1 MNKTPT
7 PLRTLNTSPDRK
19 AICSSEPCRL
29 RPGLHAWSIGS
40 AICVLLLLA
49 LPSAEAQTIRFRAG
63 QVRVTVPLNSTDSTT
78 ITNLVNLSGVTN
90 ADLTVSGL
98 PTGAGAVLTDTNG
111 VVVTTVTT
119 DTNLLLIV
127 NTTNIAEGV
136 YTFSLNASGLDTNGA
151 PVNNFVLFVLQA
163 AHLWKGANG
172 VALGVSNAWSTA
184 SSWLGGVP
192 GVGNDV
198 VFTDLDA
205 QSNVFPNGISFSNS
219 FVDVNTTIGSLRFA
233 QTGLTNA
240 IASDTNTPPRF
251 HTLRINPGV
260 TLSITGTNGLSLM
273 RDYIDDIQNLGSMTV
288 NIVGG
293 AGSKM
298 VVSNANANFA
308 ILLGNQSQPTLNM
321 SNLENMVTYVSRIG
335 LAEYQLFPNY
345 RNYNDLNQFNDNPRK
360 FIANVFLPR
369 TNLVTAIWK
378 DPDNYNNELTRTYAM
393 SYQDSEVSGVGSSV
407 STLYYL
413 GQSNAFFL
421 DSVCFIRANH
431 ATGNNGAVRFNPVF
445 ASPTAIFRGTNGG
458 RMSVFTVSDDGGTNN
473 ATSNVKATIDFASG
487 NGLVDLLVDR
497 LYVSRDR
504 TMIVSNQT
512 PNVQGDL
519 TFGRGIVD
527 ANTVILGFQEHSNK
541 VDWTTIGGAQPY
553 LNYCQGRLVLT
564 NGGTFRVNGNLTLGF
579 TADTNPEGSAQ
590 QYNTYGQITVYT
602 NTTLAVSNLIVDG
615 GLNFTSST
623 ARRNDIT
630 LNQGATMIITNQIGG
645 APGLPLDDLVM
656 NGATNVMFVNPAR
669 TNILVRNLQTPGV
682 TPSMIKIAS
691 LTGISSFPAQI
702 PLISYDTAAP
712 FIVANVS
719 ALGAGFSG
727 YILDNQPNKTVD
739 VYITTNPPN
748 TLIWRGNV
756 SADWD
761 TTTKNWV
768 TAVGNIQTNFSI
780 GDSVTFDDSST
791 VNNIN
796 IVDTVV
802 PGQSGNGVTVNSTH
816 NYNFSGT
823 FGATIAG
830 TSLLVKQGSGTLN
843 IDVVKQGPVT
853 LSGGVITGSGTI
865 GATTVFSNAT
875 LNFSGFVNG
884 GMTSTGAVTI
894 AASGVVFGPVAIR
907 GGTLNNA
914 GTISNTPTAMA
925 ILGGAMVTNGASG
938 NMYVGGGN
946 WSLTGGSV
954 LANYGTIN
962 NLNGRLNVAPAA
974 APFDG
979 GTYTG
984 TGSILDPDSGLITG
998 IDGRFAVNPSA
1009 IWSPG
1014 SPTNAIG
1021 TVNIGARIDLN
1032 NVQGGGLGE
1041 LLVEVDFNN
1050 PQTNDIVLADKWNN
1064 ITGMILM
1071 TNINPG
1077 AGTFASGQVFQIFQ
1091 NNNGIGFVNTIDVNG
1106 TYPVMSPPVPA
1117 PGLQWGL
1124 GDFRAYGTISVT
1136 NPAFVWDGSINAN
1149 WDTNTANWKAGNVY
1163 SDGGGVLLDDSASGT
1178 TTITLTN
1185 IVAPIG
1191 FILVTNIIPNV
1202 STNIVTNTPTMSPGL
1217 VVSNSAKSYTIGG
1230 GGRISGMTGLYK
1242 IGSGTLTL
1250 LNTNDFTGSTV
1261 IAGGTIAVS
1270 NVAALGLNGS
1280 GGINNEIFIDAATL
1294 RYMGTNANLGRAPVF
1309 NSGGATI
1316 EVLSPTNELNISVA
1330 AIGAG
1335 SLTKTGPGTLI
1346 LSQAADN
1353 YGGGTTINAGTV
1365 RMTAAGA
1372 GTGGITITPNATLQL
1387 TNSFTFTNGINIVG
1401 FPTAIQV
1408 LGNATNVSGGPW
1420 SGTGDVTLNSTGAV
1434 QLVINGPMTNF
1445 NGILSQN
1452 TSTNN
1457 IRFNNSTNSNPN
1469 RGSTAVV
1476 FDLGTGAGSLNNL
1489 NGNNLTYDLGALE
1502 GGPNTVLFGSSTNM
1516 GVPNCTYSI
1525 GAAGGDMS
1533 FQGRITNGVG
1543 TVAITKVGTGTLRL
1557 SGNNTYSGG
1566 TTISSGT
1573 LLVNNTS
1580 GSGTGSG
1587 AVSVTGGTLGG
1598 NGAIAG
1604 SVSIGAGG
1612 NLAPGTSIG
1621 TFTINNSLTLAGTTT
1636 VEVSRNGFTLA
1647 GDRVVGLTSVS
1658 FGGALVVNNIGP
1670 DAMVQGNSFQLFNIG
1685 GTGNFT
1691 SITPALP
1698 LPLSWSF
1705 NPATGVLS
1713 VAGPQPTLNF
1723 VNNGNNLTFSWVNG
1737 GGNTF
1742 KLQAQ
1747 TNSLS
1752 GNWFDYPGG
1761 GTSGV
1766 SVPIDRTQ
1774 GDVFFR
1780 LVSTP

>member
-1 MNKTPT
+1 
-7 PLRTLNTSPDRK
+7 
-19 AICSSEPCRL
+19 
-29 RPGLHAWSIGS
+29 
-40 AICVLLLLA
+40 LLA
-49 LPSAEAQTIRFRAG
+49 VSSGNAQAIRFRAG
-63 QVRVTVPLNSTDSTT
+63 QVRVTVPINSGNSTT
-78 ITNLVNLSGVTN
+78 ITNQVNLTGVTN
-90 ADLTVSGL
+90 ADLSVSGL
-98 PTGAGAVLTDTNG
+98 PTGATAVLTDTNG
-111 VVVTTVTT
+111 VEVTTVTT
-119 DTNLLLIV
+119 DTNLWLTV
-127 NTTNIAEGV
+127 NTTNIAQGI

-151 PVNNFVLFVLQA
+151 PVTNYVLLVVQA

-172 VALGVSNAWSTA
+172 PLGVSNAWSTA

-192 GVGNDV
+192 GIGNDV

-219 FVDVNTTIGSLRFA
+219 FVDVNTTIGSLRFS
-233 QTGLTNA
+233 QTGITNA
-240 IASDTNTPPRF
+240 FAGETNTPPRF

-273 RDYIDDIQNLGSMTV
+273 RDYVDDIQGLGSMTV

-321 SNLENMVTYVSRIG
+321 SNLESMVTYVSRVG

-345 RNYNDLNQFNDNPRK
+345 RNYNDLNQFNDNPRR

-369 TNLVTAIWK
+369 TNVVTAIWK
-378 DPDNYNNELTRTYAM
+378 DADNYNNELTRTYAM

-407 STLYYL
+407 NTFYYL

-431 ATGNNGAVRFNPVF
+431 ATGNGGAVRFNPNF
-445 ASPTAIFRGTNGG
+445 ANPTALFRGTNGG

-473 ATSNVKATIDFASG
+473 ASSNVKATIDFATG

-504 TMIVSNQT
+504 TMIASNQT

-519 TFGRGIVD
+519 TFGRGTVD
-527 ANTVILGFQEHSNK
+527 ANTVILGFQEHTNK
-541 VDWTTIGGAQPY
+541 TDWTTIGGAQPY
-553 LNYCQGRLVLT
+553 LNYCQGRLFLT
-564 NGGTFRVNGNLTLGF
+564 NGGTFRVNGTLTLGY

-615 GLNFTSST
+615 GLNFTST
-623 ARRNDIT
+623 TPRRNDIT
-630 LNQGATMIITNQIGG
+630 LNQAATMIITNTIGS
-645 APGLPLDDLVM
+645 APGLPLDNLIM

-682 TPSMIKIAS
+682 SPTVIKIAS
-691 LTGISSFPAQI
+691 LTGVSSFPAQI
-702 PLISYDTAAP
+702 PLISYETASP
-712 FIVANVS
+712 FIVADVT
-719 ALGAGFSG
+719 ALGAGYSG
-727 YILDNQPNKTVD
+727 YILDNQANKTVD

-748 TLIWRGNV
+748 SLIWRGNV
-756 SADWD
+756 NANWD
-761 TTTKNWV
+761 TATKNWV
-768 TAVGNIQTNFSI
+768 TAVGGIQTNFSI
-780 GDSVTFDDSST
+780 GDSVTFDDSSS
-791 VNNIN
+791 VNNIT
-796 IVDTVV
+796 VVGSVV
-802 PGQSGNGVTVNSTH
+802 PGQSGTGVTVNSTTH
-816 NYNFSGT
+816 NYSFSGA

-830 TSLLVKQGSGTLN
+830 TSLLVKQGTGTLN
-843 IDVVKQGPVT
+843 VDVAKQGPVT
-853 LSGGVITGSGTI
+853 LSGGTITGSGSI
-865 GATTVFSNAT
+865 GTTTVFSNAT
-875 LNFSGFVNG
+875 LNFAGFVNG
-884 GMTSTGAVTI
+884 GLTSTGTVTI
-894 AASGVVFGPVAIR
+894 ATSGLVFGPVAIR
-907 GGTLNNA
+907 GGTVNNA

-925 ILGGAMVTNGASG
+925 ILGGAMVTNGAPG

-954 LANYGTIN
+954 LANYGTIY
-962 NLNGRLNVAPAA
+962 NLSGRLNVAPAA

-979 GTYTG
+979 GIYTG
-984 TGSILDPDSGLITG
+984 TGSILDPDSGLVTG

-1021 TVNIGARIDLN
+1021 TMNVGARIDLN
-1032 NVQGGGLGE
+1032 NVQGGGLGQ
-1041 LLVEVDFNN
+1041 LVVEVDFNN
-1050 PQTNDIVLADKWNN
+1050 PQTNDIVQADKWNN

-1071 TNINPG
+1071 TNINPQ
-1077 AGTFASGQVFQIFQ
+1077 AGSFAQGQVFQVFQ

-1124 GDFRAYGTISVT
+1124 GDFRAFGTISVT
-1136 NPAFVWDGSINAN
+1136 SPAFVWGGNINGN
-1149 WDTNTANWKAGNVY
+1149 WDTNTANWRGNLVY

-1202 STNIVTNTPTMSPGL
+1202 STNVVTNTPTMSPGL
-1217 VVSNSAKSYTIGG
+1217 VVSNSAKNYSISGS
-1230 GGRISGMTGLYK
+1230 GRISGMTGLYK

-1250 LNTNDFTGSTV
+1250 LNTNDFTGSTI
-1261 IAGGTIAVS
+1261 IAGGTVAVS
-1270 NVAALGLNGS
+1270 NVAALGLNGG
-1280 GGINNEIFIDAATL
+1280 GGINNEIFIDSGTL

-1316 EVLSPTNELNISVA
+1316 EVVSPTNEFTLNTA
-1330 AIGAG
+1330 AVGVG
-1335 SLTKTGPGTLI
+1335 PLTKTGPGTLV

-1353 YGGGTTINAGTV
+1353 YGGGTTVGAGTL
-1365 RMTAAGA
+1365 RLTAAAA
-1372 GTGGITITPNATLQL
+1372 GTGGITLTPNTILQF
-1387 TNSFTFTNGINIVG
+1387 TNGFTFTNSVNISG
-1401 FPTAIQV
+1401 TPTTIQV
-1408 LGNATNVSGGPW
+1408 LGNATNISSGLW
-1420 SGTGDVTLNSTGAV
+1420 SGSGSVTLSSTGAV
-1434 QLVINGPMTNF
+1434 QLVLNAAMTNF
-1445 NGILSQN
+1445 TGTLSQG

-1469 RGSTAVV
+1469 RGSTAAT

-1489 NGNNLTYDLGALE
+1489 NGNNLTYDLGALA
-1502 GGPNTVLFGSSTNM
+1502 GGANTVLFGSSTNM
-1516 GVPNCTYSI
+1516 GVPACTYSI
-1525 GAAGGDMS
+1525 GANGS
-1533 FQGRITNGVG
+1533 NTTFLGRITNGLGAVS
-1543 TVAITKVGTGTLRL
+1543 ITKVGAGTLVL
-1557 SGNNTYSGG
+1557 GGNNTYSGG
-1566 TTISSGT
+1566 TTISGGT
-1573 LLVNNTS
+1573 LLVNNTA

-1598 NGAIAG
+1598 TGAISG
-1604 SVSIGAGG
+1604 TVSVGASG

-1621 TFTINNSLTLAGTTT
+1621 TLTINNSLSLGGTTT
-1636 VEVSRNGFTLA
+1636 IEVSRNGGTLA
-1647 GDRVVGLTSVS
+1647 SDRIVGLSSVS
-1658 FGGALVVNNIGP
+1658 FGGALVVNNVGP
-1670 DAMVQGNSFQLFNIG
+1670 DALAQGNSFQLFNIG

-1698 LPLSWSF
+1698 LPLAWSF
-1705 NPATGVLS
+1705 NPATGLLS
-1713 VAGPQPTLNF
+1713 VTGPQPTLNY
-1723 VNNGNNLTFSWVNG
+1723 VHSGNNVTFTWANG
-1737 GGNTF
+1737 GGYTF

-1747 TNSLS
+1747 TNSPSGGLS
-1752 GNWFDYPGG
+1752 ANWFDYPGG
-1761 GTSGV
+1761 GSSGL
-1766 SVPIDRTQ
+1766 SVPIDATR
-1774 GDVFFR
+1774 GSVFFR
-1780 LVSTP
+1780 LISN